1 MTTDAEERQG
11 GRGRRPR
18 PEDRAEKFLGS
29 LPLCRDVGY
38 DVLSLMRPH
47 RVQGQTLSMTLLK
60 LTYIF
65 ISKKRFCVGD
75 EIHVHTHTRFVLSS
89 VPAFCDG
96 KPAIS
101 FFPRPICAFQASRLP
116 SPLPRGN
123 HVFRPPTRG
132 MACMCSA
139 RKGERDD
146 EFGSLR
152 FHHCITQGTNERHNT
167 G

>member
-65 ISKKRFCVGD
+65 ISKKRFCVEN
-75 EIHVHTHTRFVLSS
+75 EIHVHTHGSFSRPFLPFVTENLRFLSFLARS
-89 VPAFCDG
+89 VHS
-96 KPAIS
+96 KPAA
-101 FFPRPICAFQASRLP
+101 FLLPRP
-116 SPLPRGN
+116 PRGN